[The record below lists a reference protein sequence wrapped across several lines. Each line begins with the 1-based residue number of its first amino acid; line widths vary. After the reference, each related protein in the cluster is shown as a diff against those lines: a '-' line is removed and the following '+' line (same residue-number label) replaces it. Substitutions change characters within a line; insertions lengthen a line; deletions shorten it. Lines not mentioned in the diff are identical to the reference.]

1 MNTVNLTQG
10 DPNVM
15 SSLALIN
22 FRAFVD
28 GRWQDDLALLIDD
41 GLIRDIV
48 KVDSIDSQ
56 ILQQNCHGHILAP
69 GFIDTQVNG
78 GGGLMFNQ
86 APTLN
91 TLDVIR
97 RAHWSGGTTAML
109 PTLITDNDQNMS
121 RAVDAVAQAI
131 ESLHGIVG
139 IHLEGPHL
147 SIERKG
153 VHDPAEIRPFSAHT
167 ESLLSRMPA
176 RHYLLT
182 LAPENA
188 PTGLISKLS
197 KMGIRVSAGHTAAT
211 YEQTRAALD
220 EGLCCFTHLHN
231 AMTPFGSRE
240 PGVVGAALEDA
251 GSYMGIII
259 DGFHLHPATA
269 KHSIQSK
276 AKGKTLLVTDAMATV
291 GSEAESFE
299 LYGQTIY
306 ATDGRCATADGTL
319 AGSALDMISAVRN
332 SVTTLDIPL
341 EEALRMAS
349 QYPAEFMGI
358 DDTRGHLRAGYRAD
372 LVLMDAELKLQ
383 QTWLDGR
390 CCYDSA
396 SAEHCRD

>member
-1 MNTVNLTQG
+1 
-10 DPNVM
+10 M
-15 SSLALIN
+15 SRLALIN
-22 FRAFVD
+22 FHAFVD
-28 GRWQDDLALLIDD
+28 DRWQDDLALLIDD

-48 KVDSIDSQ
+48 KIGAIDSQ
-56 ILQQNCHGHILAP
+56 IPQQDCHGHILAP

-109 PTLITDNDQNMS
+109 PTLITDNDKSMAS
-121 RAVDAVAQAI
+121 AVDAVAQAI
-131 ESLHGIVG
+131 ESLDGIVG

-167 ESLLSRMPA
+167 ESLLSHIPA
-176 RHYLLT
+176 HHYLLT

-188 PTGLISKLS
+188 PVGLITKLNR
-197 KMGIRVSAGHTAAT
+197 MGIRVSAGHTAAT
-211 YEQTRAALD
+211 YAQTRAALD

-231 AMTPFGSRE
+231 AMSPLGSRE

-251 GSYMGIII
+251 DSYMGIII
-259 DGFHLHPATA
+259 DGFHIHPTTA
-269 KHSIQSK
+269 KLSIQSK
-276 AKGKTLLVTDAMATV
+276 TNGKTMLVTDAMATV
-291 GSEAESFE
+291 GSDAESFE

-372 LVLMDAELKLQ
+372 LVLMDADMALQ
-383 QTWLDGR
+383 QTWLRGV
-390 CCYDSA
+390 CCYDNL
-396 SAEHCRD
+396 DTDT